1 MEEID
6 NWMMLEKEKAI
17 EYLMAND
24 FSFNSLKN
32 FYWRRLEFKG
42 KEIHLRIVLS
52 QKFPLEYPKFYVD
65 QGDWFLT
72 YPHIEKNKK
81 YGFNIC
87 YVESEDKVAIFNG
100 IQLIK
105 KELEKIYEVIK
116 NYENDAFKKQD
127 FLEEFDSYWGEN
139 SIYMDVQTVLEEPTI
154 IDLLEVQKF
163 KHVVTTDIDK
173 TKVILENMH
182 LEIQKEKKVIFLPF
196 FNEFTYPFPRT
207 KNEVLKII
215 KTLGYKTFL
224 EENIE
229 QVDLKVVF
237 SFKIDRHTH
246 YGAFKFVKPYKQ
258 FLIDSEI
265 IPISIRRMDRDRVF
279 LRGGNEITLNI
290 AKLPTE
296 VTIVGCGS
304 LGASLAFKLA
314 KSGIK
319 RFVFIDHDFLSI
331 NNIGRHICGMKYIRR
346 NKVDALKDFLLEQF
360 PDLEIEAI
368 SKNGIEC
375 LDKIKQTNLIVSAV
389 GSEGE
394 GFEQLLLQMKH
405 SQNKGIAIPSI
416 VFAWFES
423 AVAGQV
429 MLITET
435 DIDDFPVF
443 LEKISVLDKSKRGE
457 LTKLDMGCNS
467 SYTPYA
473 FIDAENTVLHA
484 SLLITKYIASLEK
497 STEEVWTIFNDT
509 EQYNDYLLEDYK
521 KISPY
526 SIEKQKLE
534 DVL

>member
-1 MEEID
+1 M
-6 NWMMLEKEKAI
+6 
-17 EYLMAND
+17 
-24 FSFNSLKN
+24 
-32 FYWRRLEFKG
+32 
-42 KEIHLRIVLS
+42 
-52 QKFPLEYPKFYVD
+52 EYPKFYVD
-65 QGDWFLT
+65 QEEWYLK
-72 YPHIEKNKK
+72 YPHIERSME
-81 YGFNIC
+81 YGVNIC
-87 YVESEDKVAIFNG
+87 YVGKEDKVAIFDG
-100 IQLIK
+100 IQLIER
-105 KELEKIYEVIK
+105 ELQKIYEVIN
-116 NYENDAFKKQD
+116 NYENDTFNKQD

-139 SIYMDVQTVLEEPTI
+139 PIYMDVQTVLEEPTI

-196 FNEFTYPFPRT
+196 SNEFTYPFPRT

-215 KTLGYKTFL
+215 ETLGYKTFL

-229 QVDLKVVF
+229 QVDLKVIF
-237 SFKIDRHTH
+237 SFKIGDHTH
-246 YGAFKFVKPYKQ
+246 YGAFKFAKPYKQ
-258 FLIDSEI
+258 ILVNPEI
-265 IPISIRRMDRDRVF
+265 VPISIRRIDRDRIF
-279 LRGGNEITLNI
+279 SRGGNELTQNI
-290 AKLPTE
+290 AKLPIE

-319 RFVFIDHDFLSI
+319 KFVFIDSDSLSI
-331 NNIGRHICGMKYIRR
+331 NNIGRHICGMKYAEFK
-346 NKVDALKDFLLEQF
+346 KVDALKDFLLEQF
-360 PDLEIEAI
+360 PDLEIEVIA
-368 SKNGIEC
+368 KNGIEC
-375 LDKIKQTNLIVSAV
+375 LDRISQTGLIISAV

-443 LEKISVLDKSKRGE
+443 LEKISVLDKSKRDE

-467 SYTPYA
+467 SYAPYA

-484 SLLITKYIASLEK
+484 SLLITKYIASLGK
-497 STEEVWTIFNDT
+497 IDEVVYTVFNDT